1 MRNLFSYCV
10 IIIFLLASC
19 RNSADNKSSAE
30 RNKSDSGTLAVAV
43 TKSNEAENVKLSEN
57 HDNKSGSNTA
67 GAKSVEVEIIKINPG
82 DSTHKLSFFSA
93 DRKYFHRDSLYCE
106 LLYNL
111 KEVKSVAK
119 ESSPDGDYVSMMID
133 DRPQGSSQY
142 YQIAV
147 YRIRVKLDKM
157 DRIDSYRIDVK
168 TKLIEKHDVVRDR
181 WILVKE

>member
-1 MRNLFSYCV
+1 MRNQFSYV
-10 IIIFLLASC
+10 AIIILLLASC
-19 RNSADNKSSAE
+19 RNSSDNKSSTE
-30 RNKSDSGTLAVAV
+30 RNKSDSGALAVEG
-43 TKSNEAENVKLSEN
+43 TKSNEAENAKLSEK
-57 HDNKSGSNTA
+57 HDNKLKAVNKE
-67 GAKSVEVEIIKINPG
+67 AKSVEVEIIKINPA

-93 DRKYFHRDSLYCE
+93 DRKYFHKDSLYCE

-111 KEVKSVAK
+111 KEVKSAAK
-119 ESSPDGDYVSMMID
+119 DHSADGDYISMMVD

-168 TKLIEKHDVVRDR
+168 SKLIEKHDVVRDK
-181 WILVKE
+181 WILVK